1 MITERAK
8 ASFDRLLQAG
18 LRSGLPASEGP
29 VVIEPVAALGKIKE
43 RKIVIL
49 TVSSYL
55 FRAMAILYFKP
66 DAATRALFR
75 GEAAED
81 APPLTDQ
88 EFLDRVAECGNIC
101 CGTLNRDLGKHFPHV
116 GMSTPNIIDTDC
128 MHYVDLLGCGLLKH
142 YRLRLAGDLTMH
154 ASLCVTDYGT
164 VDFHV
169 EPRLEQEEVSTGELE
184 MF

>member
-8 ASFDRLLQAG
+8 ASFDRLLAAS
-18 LRSGLPASEGP
+18 LRSGMPVGGAS
-29 VVIEPVAALGKIKE
+29 VSVEPLKELGKIKE

-66 DAATRALFR
+66 DAATRAYFNR
-75 GEAAED
+75 NADEG
-81 APPLTDQ
+81 APALGDD
-88 EFLDRVAECGNIC
+88 EFYDRVAECGNVVV
-101 CGTLNRDLGKHFPHV
+101 GALNRDLGAYFPHV
-116 GMSTPNIIDTDC
+116 GMSTPNIIDKDC
-128 MHYVDLLGCGLLKH
+128 MQYVGLLGCDLVKH
-142 YRLRLAGDLTMH
+142 YKVVLDGELTMY
-154 ASLCVTDYGT
+154 ASLCVADYGT

-169 EPRLEQEEVSTGELE
+169 DPTVEVEVDTGELE

>member
-8 ASFDRLLQAG
+8 TSFDRLLQAG
-18 LRSGLPASEGP
+18 LKSGLPAGDGP
-29 VVIEPVAALGKIKE
+29 IAIEPVASLEKIKE

-55 FRAMAILYFKP
+55 FRLMAIVYFRP
-66 DAATRALFR
+66 DAATRALFDS
-75 GEAAED
+75 AAEEG
-81 APPLTDQ
+81 APPLGDQ
-88 EFLDRVAECGNIC
+88 ELLDRIAECGNIC
-101 CGTLNRDLGKHFPHV
+101 CGTLNRDLGRHFPHV

-128 MHYVDLLGCGLLKH
+128 MRYVDLLGCGLVKH
-142 YRLRLAGDLTMH
+142 YRLRLGDELTMH

-169 EPRLEQEEVSTGELE
+169 EPRLEEEEVSTGELE